1 MAHCA
6 GQAYVF
12 LVQSSLFLKEVF
24 LLLCVLFWFFVVV
37 GFCSCFF
44 VLVRWARDKM
54 VCALLTGVR
63 SRNQG
68 DLGERCGF
76 GGLGGRRTHARAGE
90 RGRA

>member
-24 LLLCVLFWFFVVV
+24 LLCYF
-37 GFCSCFF
+37 GFSLSLGFISVF
-44 VLVRWARDKM
+44 VLVRWARWEM

-76 GGLGGRRTHARAGE
+76 GGLGVRRMHARTGE